1 MCFAVDHLLLSWSKM
16 EQLGWYSLEV
26 WQLVPGKMSWEDDSF
41 CLGPLPI
48 FRGELFNFGGVHV
61 PTPKCEITLTDPQ
74 KNIIYWV
81 FVRSVVW
88 YRIEMVTNSQYTM
101 HINQDR
107 QHPELITEVV
117 VTFSLAMF
125 LPCNVLPR
133 MKLHHAWGPKMG
145 ISGVKDGVVKFIWVA
160 FHISLGAGCLKTA
173 MNASSKLVFRFNFIF
188 LHLPTILEA
197 LTRIHEILPIYLTL
211 FCSSSFGM
219 RCGDPL
225 LRTFHSS

>member
-1 MCFAVDHLLLSWSKM
+1 MCWQLLTICYFREARWSNWDDTPWKFNSS
-16 EQLGWYSLEV
+16 SLEKWV
-26 WQLVPGKMSWEDDSF
+26 GKTILSLWGS
-41 CLGPLPI
+41 LPI

-81 FVRSVVW
+81 FVRWVVW
-88 YRIEMVTNSQYTM
+88 YRTEMVTNSQYTM

-133 MKLHHAWGPKMG
+133 MKLHHAWGPKMEDF
-145 ISGVKDGVVKFIWVA
+145 V
-160 FHISLGAGCLKTA
+160 
-173 MNASSKLVFRFNFIF
+173 
-188 LHLPTILEA
+188 
-197 LTRIHEILPIYLTL
+197 
-211 FCSSSFGM
+211 
-219 RCGDPL
+219 
-225 LRTFHSS
+225 